1 MVNLNIIFALITAP
15 FYFVASLVMIW
26 GGIVYMTSAGN
37 PERTNH
43 AKKIIFYDIV
53 GIIIATSS
61 WQLIAFTASFVSSLT
76 Q

>member
-1 MVNLNIIFALITAP
+1 MVDLNLILAFITAP
-15 FYFVASLVMIW
+15 FYLVAVLVMIW

-37 PERTNH
+37 PARTNR

-53 GIIIATSS
+53 GIVVVFFS
-61 WQLIAFTASFVSSLT
+61 WQMISFTASLVSSLA